1 MISSNLFHLDIY
13 VIIGKDEV
21 IVMILE
27 KLRERKRFTNSE
39 KLIAEY
45 VLKHPEQL
53 YQLSVEELGKETYTS
68 KATVIRLCKKLEVN
82 SYQEF
87 KRQVEFEYNELSRIS
102 SLLKDEPVDENST
115 YQDIV
120 KVIPTIY
127 DKSIVQTRLDL
138 DQNKMIQVI
147 NRLSQAKRISIYGTG
162 ISYTIASQAAFK
174 IMTLGKEC
182 DAHSGINE
190 HFILS
195 QKNSRQCVAI
205 LISFTG
211 NNSEMIKIAKYLKK
225 AGIYAI
231 AIGGKKGE
239 LQNYCDIYLNVYS
252 SQDIL
257 SLEVITSF
265 TATMYVLDVIFVSLL
280 VKDYQSN
287 VTTALKVID
296 FENKK

>member
-1 MISSNLFHLDIY
+1 
-13 VIIGKDEV
+13 
-21 IVMILE
+21 MILE

-162 ISYTIASQAAFK
+162 ISY
-174 IMTLGKEC
+174 KEC

-225 AGIYAI
+225 AGIYVI

>member
-1 MISSNLFHLDIY
+1 M
-13 VIIGKDEV
+13 
-21 IVMILE
+21 
-27 KLRERKRFTNSE
+27 
-39 KLIAEY
+39 
-45 VLKHPEQL
+45 QL
-53 YQLSVEELGKETYTS
+53 QQYFFCY
-68 KATVIRLCKKLEVN
+68 
-82 SYQEF
+82 
-87 KRQVEFEYNELSRIS
+87 
-102 SLLKDEPVDENST
+102 
-115 YQDIV
+115 
-120 KVIPTIY
+120 
-127 DKSIVQTRLDL
+127 
-138 DQNKMIQVI
+138 
-147 NRLSQAKRISIYGTG
+147 
-162 ISYTIASQAAFK
+162 
-174 IMTLGKEC
+174 
-182 DAHSGINE
+182 

-225 AGIYAI
+225 AGIYVI

>member
-211 NNSEMIKIAKYLKK
+211 NNSEMIKIAKYLKNK
-225 AGIYAI
+225 QAVVINLHRLQKEQAKRVVDFLSGVIYAI
-231 AIGGKKGE
+231 DGDIQTIGPKIFLCAPKNISVSG
-239 LQNYCDIYLNVYS
+239 NI
-252 SQDIL
+252 
-257 SLEVITSF
+257 
-265 TATMYVLDVIFVSLL
+265 DVTDEESVD
-280 VKDYQSN
+280 K
-287 VTTALKVID
+287 
-296 FENKK
+296 

>member
-1 MISSNLFHLDIY
+1 
-13 VIIGKDEV
+13 
-21 IVMILE
+21 MILE

-147 NRLSQAKRISIYGTG
+147 NRLSQAKCISIYGTG

-190 HFILS
+190 HH
-195 QKNSRQCVAI
+195 K
-205 LISFTG
+205 
-211 NNSEMIKIAKYLKK
+211 KIVV
-225 AGIYAI
+225 
-231 AIGGKKGE
+231 
-239 LQNYCDIYLNVYS
+239 NV
-252 SQDIL
+252 
-257 SLEVITSF
+257 
-265 TATMYVLDVIFVSLL
+265 
-280 VKDYQSN
+280 
-287 VTTALKVID
+287 
-296 FENKK
+296 